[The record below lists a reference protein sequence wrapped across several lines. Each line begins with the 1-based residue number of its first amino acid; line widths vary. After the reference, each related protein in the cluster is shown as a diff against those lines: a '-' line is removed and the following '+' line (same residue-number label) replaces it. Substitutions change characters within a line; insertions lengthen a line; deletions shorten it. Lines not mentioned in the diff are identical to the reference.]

1 MLIACSSEQKD
12 NSKKGSGKGRLQART
27 LRVEGYL
34 AEPKQAISSSKLAGN
49 LSAFDEVELKSE
61 VAGKLISLKVKDG
74 AYVKKGFLTAKI
86 NDAELQAQLKQ
97 ANASLELAKQKENRT
112 KTLFDKEGATQ
123 AELEAVVAA
132 RASAEASVALINAQI
147 QKTEIR
153 APFSGSLGILKVS
166 SGEWMTA
173 GTSIA
178 TLANIQKLKVSF
190 AIPQRNASSI
200 TKGTK
205 IKVMDSERGISTE
218 AIVRVLDP
226 ILSQNNRSRIHEQL
240 LLLDP
245 ILSQNN
251 RSRLVQAELDNKDN
265 LLIAGSFVEVNIP
278 LETDSQKEKYDV
290 PAEAV
295 TLDDKGPYVFVA
307 EGGKAMQRYVTTGL
321 RTPISITILD
331 GLNRGDTV
339 IVSGMMS
346 VRQGVSVQIKEWRG
360 QMNYE
365 VEQ

>member
-1 MLIACSSEQKD
+1 MKKEWIIILSVFMLIACSSEQKN
-12 NSKKGSGKGRLQART
+12 NSKKGPGKGRSQART
-27 LRVEGYL
+27 LSVEGYL
-34 AEPKQAISSSKLAGN
+34 AFPKEAISSSKLAGN
-49 LSAFDEVELKSE
+49 LSAYDEVELKSE

-74 AYVKKGFLTAKI
+74 AYVKKGSLIAKI

-123 AELEAVVAA
+123 AELEAVMAA
-132 RASAEASVALINAQI
+132 RASAEASVALIYAQI

-178 TLANIQKLKVSF
+178 TLANVQKLKVSF
-190 AIPQRNASSI
+190 SLPQRFATTV

-205 IKVMDSERGISTE
+205 VKVTDSERGISTE
-218 AIVRVLDP
+218 ATVRVLNP
-226 ILSQNNRSRIHEQL
+226 ILSQNS
-240 LLLDP
+240 
-245 ILSQNN
+245 

-265 LLIAGSFVEVNIP
+265 QLIAGSFVEVTIP
-278 LETDSQKEKYDV
+278 LETDSQKETYDV

-346 VRQGVSVQIKEWRG
+346 VRQGVSVQIKDWRG

-365 VEQ
+365 VKQ